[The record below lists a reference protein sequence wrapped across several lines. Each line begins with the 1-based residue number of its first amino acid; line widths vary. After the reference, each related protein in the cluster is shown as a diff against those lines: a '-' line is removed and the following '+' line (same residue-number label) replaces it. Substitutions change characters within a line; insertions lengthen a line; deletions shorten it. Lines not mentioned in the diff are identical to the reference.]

1 MRWKA
6 QRLQQRSSDTMNV
19 PMVGNRIRVARQS
32 RNLSLT
38 ELAGRAEISA
48 ATLSRIERDKQNL
61 DLGLFLTLTRILKL
75 TPHEV
80 LDDVEN
86 EEGVDPLVRTI
97 SGMETGDRAQLWR
110 SLTAE
115 RKTHRSR
122 KSDNKAVVNE
132 VDELLAQVD
141 FIRGEIESVQ
151 KRLRRR

>member
-1 MRWKA
+1 MEI
-6 QRLQQRSSDTMNV
+6 

-61 DLGLFLTLTRILKL
+61 DLGLFLTLTAILKL
-75 TPHEV
+75 PPHEV
-80 LDDVEN
+80 LGDMEGD
-86 EEGVDPLVRTI
+86 EGVAPLVRTI
-97 SGMETGDRAQLWR
+97 TGMQTGERANLWR
-110 SLTAE
+110 SLAEE
-115 RKTHRSR
+115 RKAQRGR
-122 KSDNKAVVNE
+122 KREAKTVVNE

-151 KRLRRR
+151 KRLKRR

>member
-1 MRWKA
+1 
-6 QRLQQRSSDTMNV
+6 
-19 PMVGNRIRVARQS
+19 MVGNRLRIARQS

-38 ELAGRAEISA
+38 ELAESADISA

-80 LDDVEN
+80 LDDSD
-86 EEGVDPLVRTI
+86 EEGVDPLVRVI
-97 SGMETGDRAQLWR
+97 SRMQTGERANLWR
-110 SLTAE
+110 SLAAE
-115 RKTHRSR
+115 RKTHRNR
-122 KSDNKAVVNE
+122 KIDGRAVANE

-151 KRLRRR
+151 KSLRKR

>member
-1 MRWKA
+1 
-6 QRLQQRSSDTMNV
+6 
-19 PMVGNRIRVARQS
+19 MVGTRIRAARQS

-80 LDDVEN
+80 LGDDID
-86 EEGVDPLVRTI
+86 EEGVDPLVRAI
-97 SGMETGDRAQLWR
+97 SGMQTGDRAQLWR
-110 SLTAE
+110 SLAAE
-115 RKTHRSR
+115 RKTHRNR
-122 KSDNKAVVNE
+122 KNDGRQVVNE

>member
-1 MRWKA
+1 MAKA
-6 QRLQQRSSDTMNV
+6 RQGRTGSPDVMQAL
-19 PMVGNRIRVARQS
+19 MVGNRIRVARQS

-38 ELAGRAEISA
+38 ELAAHAEISA

-80 LDDVEN
+80 LGEVGD
-86 EEGVDPLVRTI
+86 EEGVDPLVRAI
-97 SGMETGDRAQLWR
+97 RCMQTGDRAQLWR
-110 SLTAE
+110 SLAAE
-115 RKTHRSR
+115 RRTQRSR
-122 KSDNKAVVNE
+122 KADGRAVANE
-132 VDELLAQVD
+132 VEELLAQVD